1 MDKKGSPIFMKMK
14 VQGRGFKRKTSLGL
28 VCGIALTG
36 MFLGA
41 NGASADEVKA
51 PTDAK
56 PVATATTETPKATT
70 TEAPKQEVQ
79 AETKEAPKTEEVK
92 DQAGLDKKY
101 SDLKEQGKKFDVE
114 LTEDKKVTHK
124 TVADASKDL
133 DEQGKKVEELAK
145 GRDEANAELQK
156 VVKEAKALGID
167 VKLDEKV
174 MYDDLDKAKE
184 DIAKQVKELSALV
197 TSVKEGK
204 ARLDKAVTTAQS
216 VGVKFEGVK
225 NIDLKEGNL
234 EALAKE
240 IADAE
245 KTLNDVASQQKTVN
259 AELNKA
265 IADAKAKGVNVTVEG
280 EVVVDAKDAQ
290 KALAEAKAKIAKALA
305 DAEAKNKTIRENN
318 AKVNEANKN
327 AKAELVNGSTANK
340 NADGTYTQ
348 TLAVKNEKA
357 GSKWSGNVANTGS
370 AEIVSVKLVSP
381 SGKETVF
388 ANAEIDSSKTLDEV
402 GEYKLVY
409 TFKAKD
415 NNAGN
420 ISGKLSVEG
429 QAGQTGK
436 ATGNITFETKA
447 PISTNTE
454 NQIEPLTTVH
464 VYDYSSSYAGKV
476 KDSLRLSKK
485 IIEANKNPDSKH
497 ILQLYPDNYG
507 QTSYH
512 ASTKKAVT
520 DATGLSSTLLTKQE
534 ALEIID
540 NLLKINAPSEKD
552 PTYQNYG
559 QYFQGLANAMGAHR
573 YVKDSPNTSNAGG
586 NPVSSL
592 TGTITTTNEN
602 PGFEEVVEELTK
614 PSDTVSV
621 IQYTDGWMDKGK
633 PEEMDRS
640 FATWA
645 KRRAKTFMSV
655 VNRNQVTDNDTNS
668 NRSIEQMKELGH
680 PNIYDMTG
688 KDKSVVDAEVVKQ
701 FMETATERIKV
712 SKGDVP
718 TVNITISGNG
728 VVVTKAT
735 LKGASNKELAISNG
749 KVEFSEK
756 LVEGNY
762 VLEYEVT
769 GNGTATAVV
778 KFDGKEVSK
787 KSVEVKSTAG
797 SKGSSNAKEDK
808 LQPSKLGSTTN
819 EVKPEAVKVAKITL
833 KAQKPQVAKVE
844 AKAHEVSVSAK
855 VHPVDVEQKP
865 VVKQTAKVLPST
877 GSTASVALAMAGVGM
892 LSLAGASLKKKK
904 D

>member
-14 VQGRGFKRKTSLGL
+14 EQGHGFIRKNKAGKVVS
-28 VCGIALTG
+28 GIV
-36 MFLGA
+36 LGA
-41 NGASADEVKA
+41 TMFMAGQVASADEVKA

-79 AETKEAPKTEEVK
+79 AETKEAPKAEEVK
-92 DQAGLDKKY
+92 DQTGLDKKY
-101 SDLKEQGKKFDVE
+101 SDLKEKGKELDVE
-114 LTEDKKVTHK
+114 LKEDKKVTHK

-167 VKLDEKV
+167 VKLDDKV

-184 DIAKQVKELSALV
+184 DIANQVKELSALV

-204 ARLDKAVTTAQS
+204 ARLDKAVSTAQS

-225 NIDLKEGNL
+225 NIDLKEV
-234 EALAKE
+234 
-240 IADAE
+240 ADAE
-245 KTLNDVASQQKTVN
+245 KTLNEVASQQKTVS

-290 KALAEAKAKIAKALA
+290 KALADAKAKIAKALA

-327 AKAELVNGSTANK
+327 AKAELVSGSTATK

-357 GSKWSGNVANTGS
+357 GSKWSGNLANTGS

-388 ANAEIDSSKTLDEV
+388 ANGKIDSSKVLDEV

-420 ISGKLSVEG
+420 VLGKLSVEG

-436 ATGNITFETKA
+436 VTGSLAFATKTKNA
-447 PISTNTE
+447 VASEAKPRNFLIAIDGSGSTGGGVKK
-454 NQIEPLTTVH
+454 QILEDLTTVAESMNEQDKAMLAF
-464 VYDYSSSYAGKV
+464 YETNNSNSYYTTEADDRDRPVSRLMTKKELLDILEVV
-476 KDSLRLSKK
+476 KP
-485 IIEANKNPDSKH
+485 NKNNNFIAGVWRNDLAKYKLNYDFKGKQGSQEFENLFDEVRDKSATA
-497 ILQLYPDNYG
+497 IVLQLTDDWKMPDE
-507 QTSYH
+507 TF
-512 ASTKKAVT
+512 
-520 DATGLSSTLLTKQE
+520 D
-534 ALEIID
+534 
-540 NLLKINAPSEKD
+540 
-552 PTYQNYG
+552 
-559 QYFQGLANAMGAHR
+559 
-573 YVKDSPNTSNAGG
+573 
-586 NPVSSL
+586 
-592 TGTITTTNEN
+592 GTIA
-602 PGFEEVVEELTK
+602 
-614 PSDTVSV
+614 D
-621 IQYTDGWMDKGK
+621 
-633 PEEMDRS
+633 
-640 FATWA
+640 WA
-645 KRRAKTFMSV
+645 KQHAKTFMSIV
-655 VNRNQVTDNDTNS
+655 YGGADSRANQEMV
-668 NRSIEQMKELGH
+668 KAGH
-680 PNIYDMTG
+680 PNIYLAKPDGNLIPNDVRSQKIKEQIASTTVEKVTKGEMQT
-688 KDKSVVDAEVVKQ
+688 VK
-701 FMETATERIKV
+701 V
-712 SKGDVP
+712 
-718 TVNITISGNG
+718 TVGGNG
-728 VVVTKAT
+728 VTVTKAT
-735 LKGASNKELAISNG
+735 LKGATNKDIVVKDG
-749 KVEFSEK
+749 KVDFNEK
-756 LVEGNY
+756 LADGNY
-762 VLEYEVT
+762 TLEFEVT
-769 GNGTATAVV
+769 GNGTVTTVV
-778 KFDGKEVSK
+778 TIDGKEVTK
-787 KSVEVKSTAG
+787 KSAEIKGTAG
-797 SKGSSNAKEDK
+797 SNGSSSAKEDK

-844 AKAHEVSVSAK
+844 AKAHEVGVSAK
-855 VHPVDVEQKP
+855 VHPVDVEQKPEVKP

-877 GSTASVALAMAGVGM
+877 GSTASVALVMAGVGM

>member
-1 MDKKGSPIFMKMK
+1 MKMK
-14 VQGRGFKRKTSLGL
+14 EQGRGFLRKKAGKLVSGIILGTT
-28 VCGIALTG
+28 VALAG
-36 MFLGA
+36 QV
-41 NGASADEVKA
+41 ASADEAKA
-51 PTDAK
+51 PTDVK
-56 PVATATTETPKATT
+56 PVATTTTETPKATG
-70 TEAPKQEVQ
+70 TETPKQEVQ
-79 AETKEAPKTEEVK
+79 SETKEAPKAEEVK

-101 SDLKEQGKKFDVE
+101 SDLKEKGKELDVE
-114 LTEDKKVTHK
+114 LKEDKKVTHK

-156 VVKEAKALGID
+156 VVKEAQALGID
-167 VKLDEKV
+167 VKFDDKV

-184 DIAKQVKELSALV
+184 DIAKQVQELSALV
-197 TSVKEGK
+197 SSVKEVQT
-204 ARLDKAVTTAQS
+204 RLSKAVETAQS
-216 VGVKFEGVK
+216 AGVKFEGVK
-225 NIDLKEGNL
+225 NIDLKEGDL
-234 EALAKE
+234 EAFAKE
-240 IADAE
+240 VADAE
-245 KTLNDVASQQKTVN
+245 KTLNEVALQQKTVR
-259 AELNKA
+259 AELNKT
-265 IADAKAKGVNVTVEG
+265 IADAKAKGVDVTVDG
-280 EVVVDAKDAQ
+280 EIVVEPKDAQ
-290 KALAEAKAKIAKALA
+290 KALVDAKAKIAKALA

-318 AKVNEANKN
+318 AKVTEANKN
-327 AKAELVNGSTANK
+327 AKAELVNGSTATK

-388 ANAEIDSSKTLDEV
+388 ANAKIDSSKTLDEV

-436 ATGNITFETKA
+436 ATGDITFETKA
-447 PISTNTE
+447 PVLTSKE
-454 NQIEPLTTVH
+454 DQFAPLTTDH
-464 VYDYSSSYAGKV
+464 VYDYSSSNARKV
-476 KDSLRLSKK
+476 KDSLLLSKK
-485 IIEANKNPDSKH
+485 IIEANKNPQSRH

-512 ASTKKAVT
+512 ANTHKFFVEVVGLSTK
-520 DATGLSSTLLTKQE
+520 LLTKEE
-534 ALEIID
+534 ALSIID
-540 NLLKINAPSEKD
+540 GLLKVNAPTEPN
-552 PTYQNYG
+552 PTYTNYIH
-559 QYFQGLANAMGAHR
+559 YFKALAEILGDHR
-573 YVKDSPNTSNAGG
+573 YLNESSSDSVP
-586 NPVSSL
+586 
-592 TGTITTTNEN
+592 
-602 PGFEEVVEELTK
+602 FEDIVTELTK
-614 PSDTVSV
+614 PTDTISV
-621 IQYTDGWMDKGK
+621 IQYTDGWMDSGAKK
-633 PEEMDRS
+633 EVMDQS
-640 FATWA
+640 FANWA
-645 KRRAKTFMSV
+645 KGRAKTFMSV
-655 VNRNQVTDNDTNS
+655 INRNKVSDEDTNTMQ
-668 NRSIEQMKELGH
+668 SINEMKALGH

-688 KDKSVVDAEVVKQ
+688 KDPKTVEAEVIKQ

-712 SKGDVP
+712 SKGEVP

-797 SKGSSNAKEDK
+797 SKGSSNAKEDN

-833 KAQKPQVAKVE
+833 KSQKTQVGKVE
-844 AKAHEVSVSAK
+844 AKAHAVGVSTK

-865 VVKQTAKVLPST
+865 VVKQAANILPKT
-877 GSTASVALAMAGVGM
+877 GSRTSVVLVMAGMGTLA
-892 LSLAGASLKKKK
+892 LSGASLKKKK

>member
-14 VQGRGFKRKTSLGL
+14 EQGHGFIRKNKAGKVVS
-28 VCGIALTG
+28 GIV
-36 MFLGA
+36 LGA
-41 NGASADEVKA
+41 TMFMAGQVASADEVKA

-101 SDLKEQGKKFDVE
+101 SDLKEKGKELDVE
-114 LTEDKKVTHK
+114 LKEDKKVTHK

-133 DEQGKKVEELAK
+133 DEQGKKVEEVAK

-167 VKLDEKV
+167 VKLDDKV
-174 MYDDLDKAKE
+174 TYDDLDKAKE

-197 TSVKEGK
+197 TSVKEGQ
-204 ARLDKAVTTAQS
+204 ARLNKAVSTAQS

-240 IADAE
+240 VADAE
-245 KTLNDVASQQKTVN
+245 KTLNEVASQQKTVS

-280 EVVVDAKDAQ
+280 EVVVEPKDAQ
-290 KALAEAKAKIAKALA
+290 KALADAKAKIAKALS

-327 AKAELVNGSTANK
+327 AKAELVSGSTATK

-357 GSKWSGNVANTGS
+357 GSKWSGNLANTGS

-388 ANAEIDSSKTLDEV
+388 ANGKIDSSKTLDEV

-420 ISGKLSVEG
+420 VLGKLSVEG
-429 QAGQTGK
+429 QAGQVGKVTGSLAF
-436 ATGNITFETKA
+436 ATKTKNTVA
-447 PISTNTE
+447 SEAKPRNFLIAIDGSGSTGGGVKK
-454 NQIEPLTTVH
+454 QILEDLTTVAESMNEQDKAMLAF
-464 VYDYSSSYAGKV
+464 YETNNSNSYYTTGADDRDRPVSRLMTKKELLDILEVV
-476 KDSLRLSKK
+476 KP
-485 IIEANKNPDSKH
+485 NKNNNFIGGVWRNDLAKYKLNYDFKGKQGSQEFENLFDEVRDKSATA
-497 ILQLYPDNYG
+497 IVLQLTDDWKMPDE
-507 QTSYH
+507 TF
-512 ASTKKAVT
+512 
-520 DATGLSSTLLTKQE
+520 D
-534 ALEIID
+534 
-540 NLLKINAPSEKD
+540 
-552 PTYQNYG
+552 
-559 QYFQGLANAMGAHR
+559 
-573 YVKDSPNTSNAGG
+573 
-586 NPVSSL
+586 
-592 TGTITTTNEN
+592 GTIA
-602 PGFEEVVEELTK
+602 
-614 PSDTVSV
+614 D
-621 IQYTDGWMDKGK
+621 
-633 PEEMDRS
+633 
-640 FATWA
+640 WA
-645 KRRAKTFMSV
+645 KQHAKTFMSIV
-655 VNRNQVTDNDTNS
+655 YGGADSRANQEM
-668 NRSIEQMKELGH
+668 IKAGH
-680 PNIYDMTG
+680 PNIYLAKPDGDLIPNDVRSQKIKEQIASTTVEKVTKGEMQT
-688 KDKSVVDAEVVKQ
+688 VK
-701 FMETATERIKV
+701 V
-712 SKGDVP
+712 
-718 TVNITISGNG
+718 TVGGNG
-728 VVVTKAT
+728 VTVTKAT
-735 LKGASNKELAISNG
+735 LKGATNKDIVVKDG
-749 KVEFSEK
+749 KVDFNEK
-756 LVEGNY
+756 LADGNY
-762 VLEYEVT
+762 TLEFEVT
-769 GNGTATAVV
+769 GNGTVTTVV
-778 KFDGKEVSK
+778 TIDGKEVTK
-787 KSVEVKSTAG
+787 KSAEIKGTAG
-797 SKGSSNAKEDK
+797 SNGSSSAKEDK

-844 AKAHEVSVSAK
+844 AKAHEVGVSAK
-855 VHPVDVEQKP
+855 VHPVDVEQKPEVKP

-877 GSTASVALAMAGVGM
+877 GSTASVALVMAGVGM

>member
-14 VQGRGFKRKTSLGL
+14 EQGHGFIRKNKAGKVVS
-28 VCGIALTG
+28 GIV
-36 MFLGA
+36 LGA
-41 NGASADEVKA
+41 TMFMAGQVASADEVKA

-79 AETKEAPKTEEVK
+79 AETKEAPKAEEVK
-92 DQAGLDKKY
+92 DQTGLDKKY
-101 SDLKEQGKKFDVE
+101 SDLKEKGKELDVE
-114 LTEDKKVTHK
+114 LKEDKKVTHK

-167 VKLDEKV
+167 VKLDDKV

-184 DIAKQVKELSALV
+184 DIANQVKELSALV

-204 ARLDKAVTTAQS
+204 ARLDKAVSTAQS

-225 NIDLKEGNL
+225 NIDLKEV
-234 EALAKE
+234 
-240 IADAE
+240 ADAE
-245 KTLNDVASQQKTVN
+245 KTLNEVASQQKTVS

-290 KALAEAKAKIAKALA
+290 KALADAKAKIAKALA

-327 AKAELVNGSTANK
+327 AKAELVSGSTATK

-357 GSKWSGNVANTGS
+357 GSKWSGNLANTGS

-388 ANAEIDSSKTLDEV
+388 ANGKIDSSKVLDEV

-420 ISGKLSVEG
+420 VLGKLSVEG

-436 ATGNITFETKA
+436 VTGSLAFATKTKNA
-447 PISTNTE
+447 VASEAKPRNFLIAIDGSGSTGGGVKK
-454 NQIEPLTTVH
+454 QILEDLTTVAESMNEQDKAMLAF
-464 VYDYSSSYAGKV
+464 YETNNSNSYYTTGADDRDRPVSRLMTKKELLDILEVV
-476 KDSLRLSKK
+476 KP
-485 IIEANKNPDSKH
+485 NKNNNFIAGVWRNDLAKYKLNYDFKGKQGSQEFENLFDEVRDKSATA
-497 ILQLYPDNYG
+497 IVLQLTDDWKMPDE
-507 QTSYH
+507 TF
-512 ASTKKAVT
+512 
-520 DATGLSSTLLTKQE
+520 D
-534 ALEIID
+534 
-540 NLLKINAPSEKD
+540 
-552 PTYQNYG
+552 
-559 QYFQGLANAMGAHR
+559 
-573 YVKDSPNTSNAGG
+573 
-586 NPVSSL
+586 
-592 TGTITTTNEN
+592 GTIA
-602 PGFEEVVEELTK
+602 
-614 PSDTVSV
+614 D
-621 IQYTDGWMDKGK
+621 
-633 PEEMDRS
+633 
-640 FATWA
+640 WA
-645 KRRAKTFMSV
+645 KQHAKTFMSIV
-655 VNRNQVTDNDTNS
+655 YGGADSRANQEMV
-668 NRSIEQMKELGH
+668 KAGH
-680 PNIYDMTG
+680 PNIYLAKPDGNLIPNDVRSQKIKEQIASTTVEKVTKGEMQT
-688 KDKSVVDAEVVKQ
+688 VK
-701 FMETATERIKV
+701 V
-712 SKGDVP
+712 
-718 TVNITISGNG
+718 TVGGNG
-728 VVVTKAT
+728 VTVTKAT
-735 LKGASNKELAISNG
+735 LKGATNKDIVVKDG
-749 KVEFSEK
+749 KVDFNEK
-756 LVEGNY
+756 LADGNY
-762 VLEYEVT
+762 TLEFEVT
-769 GNGTATAVV
+769 GNGTVTTVV
-778 KFDGKEVSK
+778 TIDGKEVTK
-787 KSVEVKSTAG
+787 KSAEIKGTAG
-797 SKGSSNAKEDK
+797 SNGSSSAKEDK

-844 AKAHEVSVSAK
+844 AKAHEVGVSAK
-855 VHPVDVEQKP
+855 VHPVDVEQKPEVKP

-877 GSTASVALAMAGVGM
+877 GSTASVALVMAGVGM

>member
-14 VQGRGFKRKTSLGL
+14 EQGHGFIRKNKAGKVVS
-28 VCGIALTG
+28 GIV
-36 MFLGA
+36 LGA
-41 NGASADEVKA
+41 TMFMAGQVASADEVKA

-92 DQAGLDKKY
+92 DQTGLDKKY
-101 SDLKEQGKKFDVE
+101 SDLKEKGKELDVE
-114 LTEDKKVTHK
+114 LKEDKKVTHK

-133 DEQGKKVEELAK
+133 DEQGKKVEEVAK

-167 VKLDEKV
+167 VKLDDKV
-174 MYDDLDKAKE
+174 TYDDLDKAKE

-197 TSVKEGK
+197 TLVKEGQ
-204 ARLDKAVTTAQS
+204 ARLNKAVSTAQS

-225 NIDLKEGNL
+225 NIDLKEV
-234 EALAKE
+234 
-240 IADAE
+240 ADAE
-245 KTLNDVASQQKTVN
+245 KTLNEVASQQKAVS

-280 EVVVDAKDAQ
+280 EVVVEPKDAQ
-290 KALAEAKAKIAKALA
+290 KALADAKAKIAKALA

-327 AKAELVNGSTANK
+327 AKAELVSGSTATK

-357 GSKWSGNVANTGS
+357 GSKWSGNLANTGS

-388 ANAEIDSSKTLDEV
+388 ANGKIDSSKTLDEV

-420 ISGKLSVEG
+420 VLGKLSVEG

-436 ATGNITFETKA
+436 VTGSLAFATKTKNTVA
-447 PISTNTE
+447 SEAKPRNFLIAIDGSGSTGGGVKK
-454 NQIEPLTTVH
+454 QILEDLTTVAESMNEQDKAMLAF
-464 VYDYSSSYAGKV
+464 YETNNSNSYYTTGADDRDRPVSRLMTKKELLDILEVV
-476 KDSLRLSKK
+476 KP
-485 IIEANKNPDSKH
+485 NKNNNFIAGVWRNDLAKYKLNYDFKGKQGNQEFENLFDEVRDKSATA
-497 ILQLYPDNYG
+497 IVLQLTDDWKMPDE
-507 QTSYH
+507 TF
-512 ASTKKAVT
+512 
-520 DATGLSSTLLTKQE
+520 D
-534 ALEIID
+534 
-540 NLLKINAPSEKD
+540 
-552 PTYQNYG
+552 
-559 QYFQGLANAMGAHR
+559 
-573 YVKDSPNTSNAGG
+573 
-586 NPVSSL
+586 
-592 TGTITTTNEN
+592 GTIA
-602 PGFEEVVEELTK
+602 
-614 PSDTVSV
+614 D
-621 IQYTDGWMDKGK
+621 
-633 PEEMDRS
+633 
-640 FATWA
+640 WA
-645 KRRAKTFMSV
+645 KQHAKTFMSIV
-655 VNRNQVTDNDTNS
+655 YGGADSRANQEMV
-668 NRSIEQMKELGH
+668 KAGH
-680 PNIYDMTG
+680 PNIYLAKPDGNLIPNDVRSQKIKEQIASTTVEKVTKGEMQT
-688 KDKSVVDAEVVKQ
+688 VK
-701 FMETATERIKV
+701 V
-712 SKGDVP
+712 
-718 TVNITISGNG
+718 TVGGNG
-728 VVVTKAT
+728 VTVTKAT
-735 LKGASNKELAISNG
+735 LKGATNKDIVVKDG
-749 KVEFSEK
+749 KVDFNEK
-756 LVEGNY
+756 LADGNY
-762 VLEYEVT
+762 TLEFEVT
-769 GNGTATAVV
+769 GNGTVTTVV
-778 KFDGKEVSK
+778 TIDGKEVTK
-787 KSVEVKSTAG
+787 KSAEIKGTAG
-797 SKGSSNAKEDK
+797 SNGSSSAKEDK

-844 AKAHEVSVSAK
+844 AKAHEVGVSAK
-855 VHPVDVEQKP
+855 VHPVDVEQKPEVKP

-877 GSTASVALAMAGVGM
+877 GSTASVALVMAGVGM

>member
-1 MDKKGSPIFMKMK
+1 MDKKGSPIFMKTK
-14 VQGRGFKRKTSLGL
+14 ELKAQGRGFLRKKAGKLVSGIILGTT
-28 VCGIALTG
+28 VALAG
-36 MFLGA
+36 QV
-41 NGASADEVKA
+41 ASADEVKA
-51 PTDAK
+51 PTDVK
-56 PVATATTETPKATT
+56 PVATATTEETPKATG

-79 AETKEAPKTEEVK
+79 SETNEVPKTEEVK

-101 SDLKEQGKKFDVE
+101 SDLKEKGKDLDVE
-114 LTEDKKVTHK
+114 LKEDKKVTHK

-156 VVKEAKALGID
+156 VVKEAQALGID
-167 VKLDEKV
+167 VKFYDKV

-184 DIAKQVKELSALV
+184 DITKQVQELSALV
-197 TSVKEGK
+197 SSVKEVQT
-204 ARLDKAVTTAQS
+204 RLSKAVETAQS
-216 VGVKFEGVK
+216 AGVKFEGVK
-225 NIDLKEGNL
+225 NIDLKEGDL
-234 EALAKE
+234 EAFAKE
-240 IADAE
+240 VADAE
-245 KTLNDVASQQKTVN
+245 KTLNEVASQQKTVS

-280 EVVVDAKDAQ
+280 EVVVEPKDAQ
-290 KALAEAKAKIAKALA
+290 KALADAKAKIAKALA

-318 AKVNEANKN
+318 AKVTEANKN
-327 AKAELVNGSTANK
+327 AKAELVNGSTATK

-447 PISTNTE
+447 PISTNTTNE
-454 NQIEPLTTVH
+454 IDPLTTDH
-464 VYDYSSSYAGKV
+464 VYDYSSSNAGKV
-476 KDSLRLSKK
+476 KESLLLSKK
-485 IIEANKNPDSKH
+485 IIEANKNPNSRH
-497 ILQLYPDNYG
+497 IIQLYADNYG

-512 ASTKKAVT
+512 AWTKSKLT
-520 DATGLSSTLLTKQE
+520 DTQGISSKLLTKQE

-540 NLLKINAPSEKD
+540 NLLKINAPSEKN

-559 QYFQGLANAMGAHR
+559 EYFQGLANAMGAHR
-573 YVKDSPNTSNAGG
+573 YLDESQNAVVPFESIVDSLVKPT
-586 NPVSSL
+586 
-592 TGTITTTNEN
+592 
-602 PGFEEVVEELTK
+602 
-614 PSDTVSV
+614 DTVSV

-633 PEEMDRS
+633 PEEMDKS
-640 FATWA
+640 FAEWA

-655 VNRNQVTDNDTNS
+655 INRNQVTDNDTNS
-668 NRSIEQMKELGH
+668 MRSIEQMKELGH

-688 KDKSVVDAEVVKQ
+688 KDKSIVDAEVVKQ

-833 KAQKPQVAKVE
+833 KSQKTQVGKVE
-844 AKAHEVSVSAK
+844 AKAHAVGVSTK

-865 VVKQTAKVLPST
+865 VVKQAANILPKT
-877 GSTASVALAMAGVGM
+877 GSRTSVVLVMAGMGTMVA
-892 LSLAGASLKKKK
+892 AGASLKKKK